1 MADTKTD
8 KEPSIEEILESIRQI
23 ISEDDPAA
31 KPADA
36 QAAAA
41 PPAPPPSVAV
51 PAPAPKPAAAA
62 PPPPPPP
69 PPPQPAKMEDPVLE
83 LTDRVEPA
91 MKSDLDLS
99 VTEPKMSDTGAGLLS
114 DTAADASASAMAKL
128 LANNVAVESDV
139 PGRVGKVTLED
150 MAKELMKP
158 LIKTWLDQNLPPIIE
173 KMVQKEI
180 ERISRKAMSQ

>member
-23 ISEDDPAA
+23 ISEDDTA
-31 KPADA
+31 K
-36 QAAAA
+36 Q
-41 PPAPPPSVAV
+41 
-51 PAPAPKPAAAA
+51 PAAAA

-69 PPPQPAKMEDPVLE
+69 PPPPAPRAEEVLPQTEVEEPVLE
-83 LTDRVEPA
+83 LTDRVETPIA
-91 MKSDLDLS
+91 SDLDLS
-99 VTEPKMSDTGAGLLS
+99 VTETKMSDTGMGLLS
-114 DTAADASASAMAKL
+114 DSAADASASAMAKL
-128 LANNVAVESDV
+128 LANNVAVENEV

-150 MAKELMKP
+150 MARELMRP
-158 LIKTWLDQNLPPIIE
+158 LIKTWLDQNLPPLIE